1 MSGMFTEADLRQMD
15 SLGITESQVL
25 DQIKTFK
32 KSTAFARLAKPC
44 TLGDG
49 IANIPPDEMEKY
61 IHLHR
66 DAELN
71 GRFVKFVPA
80 SGAATRMFQSLLQV
94 CNRDDLLQYE
104 LVRGLAEKGDIA
116 CREVVRFVEGIRSF
130 AFFED
135 LVESMA
141 RDDCFME
148 ALLEM
153 GELRQVLLHLLTEQG
168 LNYACLP
175 KGLLKFHRYSDE
187 CRTAAEEHLV
197 EAAHYAKTGSG
208 VCRIHFTVSPEHKE
222 DFERFCNI
230 VKPCYEERYG
240 VRYEISFSCQKPS
253 TSTIAVD
260 AANRPVRDADGRLV
274 LRPGGHGAL
283 LENLNDLGGDLVYIK
298 NIDNLTPDHLK
309 GPTFLWKKIL
319 GGCLVDI
326 QEKTHSSLRRLKRGA
341 SPDAL
346 AEAEE
351 VASGMLG
358 ISFPDGYRQW
368 LAEEKRAFLAGK
380 LNRPIR
386 VCGVVR
392 NAGEPGGA
400 PFWVEDQKAGFSI
413 QIVEKAQVD
422 FNSPGQSEIW
432 MSSTHFNPVDLV
444 CALRDYE
451 GRPFDLESYTN
462 PEAVFISTKS
472 RHGECLKAL
481 ELPGLWNGSMADWI
495 TMVVEVPAITFNPVK
510 TVLDLL
516 RPEHMPEAC

>member
-1 MSGMFTEADLRQMD
+1 MFTEVDLRQMA
-15 SLGITESQVL
+15 SLGITESQAL
-25 DQIKTFK
+25 EQIKIFQ

-49 IANIPPDEMEKY
+49 IANISPGEMERY
-61 IHLHR
+61 VQLHR
-66 DAELN
+66 DAELK

-80 SGAATRMFQSLLQV
+80 SGAATRMFQSLLKV
-94 CNRDDLLQYE
+94 CNRDDLLQYD
-104 LVRGLAEKGDIA
+104 LVRELAEKGDIA

-135 LVESMA
+135 LAESMA
-141 RDDCFME
+141 RDDLVLESLM
-148 ALLEM
+148 EM
-153 GELRQVLLHLLTEQG
+153 GQFRQVLLYLLTEQG
-168 LNYACLP
+168 LNYACRP
-175 KGLLKFHRYSDE
+175 KGLLKFHRYSNE
-187 CRTAAEEHLV
+187 CRTATEEHLV
-197 EAAHYAKTGSG
+197 EAAHYARTGNG

-222 DFERFCNI
+222 DFERFCNS
-230 VKPCYEERYG
+230 VKPSYEERWG

-260 AANRPVRDADGRLV
+260 AANRPVRDGDGRLV
-274 LRPGGHGAL
+274 FRPGGHGSL

-319 GGCLVDI
+319 GGCLVDM
-326 QEKTHSSLRRLKRGA
+326 EERTHSSLRRLKRGA

-346 AEAEE
+346 AEAEQ
-351 VASGMLG
+351 VAFGMLR
-358 ISFPDGYRQW
+358 ISIPQGYRQW
-368 LAEEKRAFLAGK
+368 PPAEKRAFLGGK

-392 NAGEPGGA
+392 NSGEPGGA
-400 PFWVEDQKAGFSI
+400 PFWVEDQKAGYSI

-422 FNSPGQSEIW
+422 FDSPGQSEIW

-451 GRPFDLESYTN
+451 GDLFDLKSYTN
-462 PEAVFISTKS
+462 PEAVFISNKS

-495 TMVVEVPAITFNPVK
+495 TMIVEVPAITFNPVK

-516 RPEHMPEAC
+516 RPEHMQEAS